1 MDTSDK
7 KIEELRKK
15 MNEDV
20 DNMEEIDKANYN
32 FEIGKIKNEK

>member
-32 FEIGKIKNEK
+32 FEIGKI